1 MKLKFLFLTVIITLF
16 SGCKSVPAPEEV
28 EEIAEPEE
36 IEIILVDEETNSLS
50 QDEIDII
57 DEVINYIVVNELR
70 LRKEDLQVCIYDT
83 FSVFKS
89 RYTDSYEN
97 DLINSE
103 NYIKNNLITDENI
116 ISSFIRRNMRRRT
129 VERDAE
135 FRTDFFWQG
144 EPYQKDYLRM
154 VFSNIGFNENNT
166 EALIYVYVDL
176 PTWKFAEY
184 VYLRK
189 INGNWRYNKSVSSR

>member
-28 EEIAEPEE
+28 AEPQE
-36 IEIILVDEETNSLS
+36 IEIISVEEETNILS

-57 DEVINYIVVNELR
+57 DEVINQIVVNELR
-70 LRKEDLQVCIYDT
+70 FRKEDLQVCIYDV
-83 FSVFKS
+83 FSVYKS

-97 DLINSE
+97 DLINSQ

-129 VERDAE
+129 IDRGAE
-135 FRTDFFWQG
+135 FKTDFFWHG
-144 EPYQKDYLRM
+144 EPNQKEYLRM
-154 VFSNIGFNENNT
+154 IFSNIGFNENNT

-176 PTWKFAEY
+176 PTYKFAEY

-189 INGNWRYNKSVSSR
+189 INGNWRYNKSISSS

>member
-1 MKLKFLFLTVIITLF
+1 MKVKVLFLTVIITLF
-16 SGCKSVPAPEEV
+16 YGCKSVPAPEET
-28 EEIAEPEE
+28 EEPEE
-36 IEIILVDEETNSLS
+36 INISVDEETNTLS

-57 DEVINYIVVNELR
+57 DEVIHHIVVNELR

-83 FSVFKS
+83 FSVYKS

-103 NYIKNNLITDENI
+103 NYIRNNLTIDEKI
-116 ISSFIRRNMRRRT
+116 ISSFIKRNMRRRT
-129 VERDAE
+129 IDRDAE

-144 EPYQKDYLRM
+144 EPFEKEYLRM
-154 VFSNIGFNENNT
+154 IFSNTGFNENNT

-176 PTWKFAEY
+176 PAWKFAEY
-184 VYLRK
+184 VYLKK